1 MKTGL
6 DRLLESIA
14 PGRTSEETSRRVD
27 AAVNS
32 FSMPSGRITDWDEF
46 RQWVIRF
53 HRHIEAT
60 VLRLRRPVGRMDAE
74 DDWGDCN
81 RALLRAYGPNGEK
94 AAFEMA
100 RTGNEGGLY
109 AVLKAIAAK
118 LADRYGG
125 GEISARV
132 NTYWYELS
140 PDEKIAAGHEYLGKH
155 GHLLPSELTEG
166 SGIRIRANLSKFLE
180 KHHDLIRDL
189 GRIGRS

>member
-1 MKTGL
+1 MKTAL
-6 DRLLESIA
+6 DQLLDSIA

-32 FSMPSGRITDWDEF
+32 FTIPSGRITDWDEF

-74 DDWGDCN
+74 DDWGDCS
-81 RALLRAYGPNGEK
+81 RALLQAYGPNGEK
-94 AAFEMA
+94 AAFEMT

-109 AVLKAIAAK
+109 AVLKAIAKK
-118 LADRYGG
+118 LLERYGSN
-125 GEISARV
+125 EVMARV
-132 NTYWYELS
+132 HTYWEGLS
-140 PDEKIAAGHEYLGKH
+140 TSEKIAAGHEYLGKY

-166 SGIRIRANLSKFLE
+166 SGIRVRAKLPKFLE